1 MKYTAMTC
9 NRAKRELGSAPR
21 PYGYTL
27 AINPPVEYTIDGVDV
42 EGIGWVPCQPR
53 KIVEKWQGWYKF
65 KKDAESR
72 AAELNKSH
80 TTNEANNL
88 PAYCWS

>member
-9 NRAKRELGSAPR
+9 NRAIKELGSAPR

-27 AINPPVEYTIDGVDV
+27 AINPPIEYAIDGEDI
-42 EGIGWVPCQPR
+42 EGIGWVPYQHR
-53 KIVEKWQGWYKF
+53 KIVVKWQGWYKF

-80 TTNEANNL
+80 DTTNAYNL
-88 PAYCWS
+88 PAYY